1 MKRLLWACMVWCIL
15 SVATTSALGQ
25 VATTSLRGVVK
36 DSSGAFVQGASVTL
50 SERNMGTTYRAVT
63 NESGFYVFPVV
74 DPAKYL
80 ITVTSGSFATETRTA
95 ELLVDQPATIDFTL
109 SVKGEKVTVDVSVA
123 AESLN
128 LTDATVGNAVDNNTI
143 QALPMEGRDPISL
156 LTLQPGVVYL
166 GNEVYD
172 SRQGA
177 VAGGRSDQGNI
188 TLDGLDDNAQ
198 VQDPG
203 YAFVGILRSTLDSTE
218 EFRVITSNGTAA
230 TGRSSGAQVNLVTK
244 SGTNQW
250 HGALYEYYRPTDTV
264 ANAFFYKSQ
273 ELLSDKPNIPQLY
286 VQNVFG
292 GSLGGPIKKDKLFFF
307 FNYEGK
313 RQSIDDVVG
322 ATVPTASFM
331 QGELQYTDPSGGNHL
346 LTKAQVA
353 ALDQPCTSPANY
365 FNGATVCPNG
375 PGANA
380 AVLAYYANVPL
391 ATGTLLGD
399 GLNSGSFFF
408 TSPAPLTQNTSILKL
423 DYNLNSQNRFF
434 VRGNLQKDTN
444 GGDENLPGQ
453 PPQSLTDDN
462 TKGMSVGYTW
472 IPNPR
477 VVNDL
482 RYGYVRQGYQIGGVG
497 VGEYVDVEGLQQ
509 PTAQTRNTFL
519 HVPVNNI
526 TDTISWIRGVHTFQ
540 LGGNWR
546 GISNQHGT
554 DSNSFDG
561 AETNPLY
568 ASQGDLPDPG
578 NVLGG
583 SFATA
588 WEYAYADLMG
598 VIPEVFDVY
607 NYRITS
613 PTTGVALPV
622 GAFVQRDFHSN
633 EFEYFLQ
640 DTWKVRHNVTLTL
653 GLRHT
658 ILQTPYEVNGQ
669 QVSPTIS
676 TDYWYQERERAAQQ
690 GQVYEPLISLA
701 PSGKANGLPGYFPK
715 QKRNFAPRIGVVWA
729 PDPNTSVRASAG
741 IYYDHYGEA
750 LVDSFDKN
758 GSYGLGAGLA
768 NKADFLGFENS
779 PRFTAPNAIP
789 DIPLPPPLTTQTF
802 PYQPPVDGFGID
814 WGIDNH
820 LKTPYAEAVNLSVQH
835 KLPGGFVFE
844 QAYIGRFGRH
854 LLQQLDLAE
863 PTDLVDTQG
872 GGDYFSAARI
882 LSAEVDAAPFGT
894 EQYGIFAGG
903 TQKINN
909 NVSAIPYFE
918 HMFPYMKGFDYPGE
932 SATQAIFNN
941 AWSPER
947 YTNGET
953 LSLAFLD
960 VFGIFPGSPG
970 TPGGAPSPRFWS
982 SQFSSLYALDTI
994 GTSSYNA
1001 LQFTLRHPTSHGLTV
1016 DLGYTFAKSLD
1027 IGSEVERAN
1036 QFETSLDDAY
1046 TNFAIQNT
1054 WNPKLNKGPSDYDI
1068 RSQITGDWV
1077 YALPVGRG
1085 KALLSSANS
1094 AVEAL
1099 LGGWQLAGLA
1109 RWTSGLP
1116 FTLESPAFPTN
1127 YNNPGFGIEVQPV
1140 STDRQIVN
1148 GVPREFNATTASAI
1162 GNGIYSGSPIRLPY
1176 AGEAGERN
1184 NFRGD
1189 GYFDI
1194 DAALSKTWHLSER
1207 IRLKLAAEAYNITNS
1222 TRFDTSP
1229 NGLDSATASPLLGV
1243 YSAPLSTYRRMQFG
1257 LRLDF

>member
-1 MKRLLWACMVWCIL
+1 MVGCIL
-15 SVATTSALGQ
+15 FFIAATAALGQ
-25 VATTSLRGVVK
+25 VATTSLQGYVK

-50 SERNMGTTYRAVT
+50 TDRNTGATYRAVT
-63 NESGFYVFPVV
+63 NGAGFYVFPVIS
-74 DPAKYL
+74 PAHYL
-80 ITVTSGSFATETRTA
+80 ITLTSSNFAPQTRSA
-95 ELLVDQPATIDFTL
+95 QLLVDQPATIDFTM
-109 SVKGEKVTVDVSVA
+109 SVKVDTVTVDVSAA

-143 QALPMEGRDPISL
+143 EALPMEGRDPISL

-166 GNEVYD
+166 GGEVSD

-203 YAFVGILRSTLDSTE
+203 NAFVGILRSTLDSTE

-230 TGRSSGAQVNLVTK
+230 SGRSSGAQVNLVTK
-244 SGTNQW
+244 SGTNQF
-250 HGALYEYYRPTDTV
+250 HGALYEYYRPTNTV
-264 ANAFFYKSQ
+264 ANSFFYKNE
-273 ELLSDKPNIPQLY
+273 ELQSDEPNVPQLY
-286 VQNVFG
+286 VENVFG
-292 GSLGGPIKKDKLFFF
+292 GSFGGPIKKDKLFFF

-331 QGELQYTDPSGGNHL
+331 QGELKYDDPSGTLHT
-346 LTKAQVA
+346 LTKSQVA
-353 ALDQPCTSPANY
+353 AQDQPCTSPANY
-365 FNGATVCPNG
+365 FNGTTVCPNG
-375 PGANA
+375 PGPNA
-380 AVLAYYANVPL
+380 ALLAYYANVPL
-391 ATGTLLGD
+391 ATGALLGD

-408 TSPAPLTQNTSILKL
+408 TSPAPTTTNTSILKF
-423 DYNLNSQNRFF
+423 DYNLNSNNRIF

-453 PPQSLTDDN
+453 PPASFTDDN
-462 TKGMSVGYTW
+462 TKGISAGYTW
-472 IPNPR
+472 LPTLHI
-477 VVNDL
+477 VNDL
-482 RYGYVRQGYQIGGVG
+482 RYGYVRQGYQAGGVG
-497 VGEYVDVEGLQQ
+497 VGQYVYIDGLQQ

-526 TDTISWIRGVHTFQ
+526 TDTVSWNRGVHTFQ
-540 LGGNWR
+540 IGGNWR

-561 AETNPLY
+561 AEVNPLY
-568 ASQGDLPDPG
+568 ATQADLPNPN

-598 VIPEVFDVY
+598 IVPEVFDVY
-607 NYRITS
+607 NYQITGRTS
-613 PTTGVALPV
+613 AVALPV
-622 GAFVQRDFHSN
+622 GAFIQRDFRSN

-640 DTWKVRHNVTLTL
+640 DTWKVRPNVTLTL

-658 ILQTPYEVNGQ
+658 ILQTPYEVHGQ

-676 TDYWYQERERAAQQ
+676 TDYWYQERERAALQ

-715 QKRNFAPRIGVVWA
+715 QKRNFAPRVGVVWA
-729 PDPNTSVRASAG
+729 PDPYTSIRASAG

-750 LVDSFDKN
+750 LVDSFDRN

-768 NKADFLGFENS
+768 NAADELGFENS

-802 PYQPPVDGFGID
+802 PYQPPADGFGID

-820 LKTPYAEAVNLSVQH
+820 LKTPYAEAVNLSIQH

-882 LSAEVDAAPFGT
+882 LSAEVDGAPFNPTTGVKT
-894 EQYGIFAGG
+894 ATVAPI
-903 TQKINN
+903 K
-909 NVSAIPYFE
+909 YFE
-918 HMFPYMKGFDYPGE
+918 DMFPYMKGVDFAGE
-932 SATQAIFNN
+932 SATQAVFNN
-941 AWSPER
+941 AWAPQR

-953 LSLAFLD
+953 LALAILD

-970 TPGGAPSPRFWS
+970 TPGGAASPRFWS
-982 SQFSSLYALDTI
+982 SQFSSLYALNTI

-1016 DLGYTFAKSLD
+1016 DLGYTFSKSLD

-1054 WNPKLNKGPSDYDI
+1054 WNPKLNKGPSDFDI

-1085 KALLSSANS
+1085 KAFLSHSNS
-1094 AVEAL
+1094 VVEAL
-1099 LGGWQLAGLA
+1099 LGGWQLSGLT

-1116 FTLESPAFPTN
+1116 FTLESPAYPTN
-1127 YNNPGFGIEVQPV
+1127 YNNPGFGIEVKPV
-1140 STDRQIVN
+1140 STDRQIVA
-1148 GVPREFNATTASAI
+1148 GTPRVFNAATASAI
-1162 GNGIYSGSPIRLPY
+1162 GTGIYFGSPIRLPY

-1194 DAALSKTWHLSER
+1194 DAALAKSWRLSER
-1207 IRLKLAAEAYNITNS
+1207 VKLKLAAEAYNVTNS
-1222 TRFDTSP
+1222 VRFDTSP
-1229 NGLDSATASPLLGV
+1229 NGLDAGTASPLLGV

-1257 LRLDF
+1257 LRVYF